1 MSGNQLKLG
10 NLSYTKAPPTTMA
23 HVRNNA
29 ALAKQIKGVLTQSNR
44 QGILAEMQAPGGHG
58 FGAGASGTPATKNER
73 NAATYN
79 RFSKEYNALAAR
91 AVKGNVLTKEEQE
104 RLSSLPT
111 LMAQY
116 APKLGIAAPGGFV
129 PRFPGN
135 LPSPGKSRRNRRN
148 RKSRKQ
154 RRRSRKN

>member
-1 MSGNQLKLG
+1 M
-10 NLSYTKAPPTTMA
+10 KAPA
-23 HVRNNA
+23 GA
-29 ALAKQIKGVLTQSNR
+29 I
-44 QGILAEMQAPGGHG
+44 
-58 FGAGASGTPATKNER
+58 FGPGASGPPATKEER

-79 RFSKEYNALAAR
+79 RFSKEYNALAAK
-91 AVKGNVLTKEEQE
+91 AVKGEMLTKEEQE
-104 RLSSLPT
+104 RLNSLPKV
-111 LMAQY
+111 MAQY
-116 APKLGIAAPGGFV
+116 APKLEITAPGGFV